1 MNSIVI
7 NEIMVLILL
16 LMASGLF
23 SSAETIFFS
32 LSPLQVRR
40 ISASH
45 PAIGAR
51 LHHMV
56 NQPARLLST
65 ILIGNTIVNVATAAV
80 GYAIADNLFRG
91 RGALVA
97 IPAVTVLLILFGEV
111 APKRIGLYY
120 AEKIS
125 LLYVPL
131 FSAIAVALKPLR
143 MLLER
148 ITRVFEPLIRP
159 HGKSISSEE
168 FETVLE
174 IGGEAGALNADE
186 LAMLKAIV
194 SLEDLAAADVM
205 TPRVD
210 IVGIDLGDDEYN
222 LQRQIDMAR
231 RSRRNFL
238 VVYKDNLDQITGFLD
253 VRKFLLD
260 PDHQFDQ
267 SVLKPYFVPVSA
279 PLNRLLPDFQNNR
292 RRIAVVV
299 DEYGGTAGVITRGD
313 ILEEITGE
321 IYQELNKPRPLFQP
335 AGPNRWLVDANF
347 SLEEL
352 NRKLDLDLDAE
363 GGDRLAG
370 WIAEHVG
377 HLPQK
382 DDTVEAQGCR
392 VTVLQT
398 VRLRVTLAMIEKL
411 EQEQEERAPEDIDD
425 RD

>member
-7 NEIMVLILL
+7 NEIIILILL

-32 LSPLQVRR
+32 LSPLQLRR
-40 ISASH
+40 ISSTH

-51 LHHMV
+51 LHQMV

-65 ILIGNTIVNVATAAV
+65 ILIGNTIINVATAAV
-80 GYAIADNLFRG
+80 GYAIADNLFKG
-91 RGALVA
+91 RGELIA
-97 IPAVTVLLILFGEV
+97 IPAVTILLILFGEV

-125 LLYVPL
+125 LVYVPL
-131 FSAIAVALKPLR
+131 FSSIAILLKPLR

-194 SLEDLAAADVM
+194 SLEDLTAADVM

-210 IVGIDLGDDEYN
+210 IVGIDLGDEEFG
-222 LQRQIDMAR
+222 LPQQLDMAR

-238 VVYKDNLDQITGFLD
+238 VVYEDNLDQITGFLD

-260 PDHQFDQ
+260 PDHQFKRA
-267 SVLKPYFVPVSA
+267 VLKPYFVPVSA
-279 PLNRLLPDFQNNR
+279 PLNRLLPDFQNNQ

-335 AGPNRWLVDANF
+335 AGPDRWLVDANF

-352 NRKLDLDLDAE
+352 NRKLDLELDAE

-411 EQEQEERAPEDIDD
+411 PPEESGPEDIDD
-425 RD
+425 RA